1 MAHCA
6 IVACRSAHF
15 RHQIKMAIKEK
26 MPAVTTTI
34 GTSSVLGSH
43 HSSSTLSP
51 HVGGNRSSLTVLGSP
66 STSSSSQSSA
76 AATAA
81 AVARFRSSSPAS
93 LMFVNNEMPPFYL
106 NPDDYVEIKVGNE
119 SAEPFRLVLEFLYTD
134 QILSLEGRGS
144 HLFYHQLN

>member
-1 MAHCA
+1 MIQNQPVMAHCA
-6 IVACRSAHF
+6 IVAGRSQYF

-26 MPAVTTTI
+26 LASQTPNQTTMT
-34 GTSSVLGSH
+34 TALNNASS
-43 HSSSTLSP
+43 
-51 HVGGNRSSLTVLGSP
+51 RSSLTVLNNNGQLTSSP
-66 STSSSSQSSA
+66 STSA

-106 NPDDYVEIKVGNE
+106 NTDDHIEIKVSNE

-134 QILSLEGRGS
+134 QILSLEGRGNCE
-144 HLFYHQLN
+144 Y